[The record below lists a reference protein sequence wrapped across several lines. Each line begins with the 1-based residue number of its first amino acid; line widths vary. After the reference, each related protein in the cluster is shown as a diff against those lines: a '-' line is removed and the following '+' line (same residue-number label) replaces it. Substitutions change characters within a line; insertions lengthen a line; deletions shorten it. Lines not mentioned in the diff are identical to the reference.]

1 MCTIATSN
9 SNNKREGRG
18 GGREQQ
24 ENNNN
29 NNAAKQNYNQI
40 RILIYFWGF
49 WFWGGDLWCSQ
60 NWQSST
66 RRRFSQIGI
75 HPQDEVLAKLAIL
88 HKEKS

>member
-40 RILIYFWGF
+40 RILIYFLGF
-49 WFWGGDLWCSQ
+49 WFGGWG
-60 NWQSST
+60 
-66 RRRFSQIGI
+66 FVVE
-75 HPQDEVLAKLAIL
+75 PKLAII
-88 HKEKS
+88 HKKKI